1 MNFKLIISICILSL
15 FSFKSFAKIGD
26 GFWCAK
32 LYFKA
37 SHINIDRFDFPN
49 NRDNEMPENIT
60 ITILDGN
67 LLEFKSK
74 NGIFKFKFIK
84 SKENLYEYYS
94 VDIEHPY
101 ISHSILRE
109 SSDFR
114 GRKKNDGVYFYWDY
128 EFNKGFI
135 KLNKFKCTKL

>member
-1 MNFKLIISICILSL
+1 MKFKLIISICILSL
-15 FSFKSFAKIGD
+15 FSFKSFAKVGD
-26 GFWCAK
+26 SFWCTK

-49 NRDNEMPENIT
+49 NTNSEMPENIT
-60 ITILDGN
+60 ITVLDGD

-74 NGIFKFKFIK
+74 NGIFKSKFIK
-84 SKENLYEYYS
+84 SKESLYEYYTI
-94 VDIEHPY
+94 DMEHPY
-101 ISHSILRE
+101 ISHNILRE

-114 GRKKNDGVYFYWDY
+114 GNKINDGVFYYWDY
-128 EFNKGFI
+128 SFKKGFI